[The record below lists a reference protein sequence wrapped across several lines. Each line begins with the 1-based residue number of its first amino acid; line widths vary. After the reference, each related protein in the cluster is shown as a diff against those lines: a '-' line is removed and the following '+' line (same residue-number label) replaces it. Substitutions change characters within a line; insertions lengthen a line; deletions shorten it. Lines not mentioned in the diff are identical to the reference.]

1 MTEVGRV
8 AVVTILLCI
17 FVLLYHITHM
27 DSNFLKKKYDLHN
40 SPEVESAVEHEE
52 RKTGEKLPN
61 DPEARIEAYLDRLQN
76 IIEPAKL
83 EGHPNFDR
91 KERNLELVKGMLH
104 KNFVIKPEEI
114 PEGYFENQKK
124 IMREQGHGD
133 VDVSEEQ
140 RVQLTEVIIA
150 DQESSL
156 DKWIDYLASG
166 DATYPNWLKY
176 YAVRSILGIGEFDKE
191 KKQFS
196 KRSKGTTKPFPD
208 LNREALAY
216 VLDILEKKYKGE
228 NIDLSKLDTEDQTKL
243 QQLLQSE
250 NFGKLYAF
258 AIEKVTPE
266 SKESLENV
274 KGKWIKYDQNS
285 DHMPLVESLQG
296 HGTGW
301 CTAGESTA
309 QSQLKKGDFYVYYSE
324 DKQGNPTI
332 PRAAI
337 RMNGEQIGEVRGVA
351 KEQNLDPYIGDVVKE
366 KLKSFPDGNAYEKKS
381 QDMRCLTEIEKKTKT
396 NQELTKE
403 DLVFLYEVDSKIEGF
418 GYDRDPRIEE
428 IRNQRNPEKD
438 MLVVFD
444 CDESQTAKNTESINE
459 NTRSYLGP
467 LTKGIFEAIQ
477 KYNIEHIYTS
487 FPDGKIRREALEVGG
502 KTVDQLIQEMK
513 EKKIKISDYAVDMLE
528 SKDFVTSAKTESL
541 KLVRLKV
548 GDLGFPKDKYP
559 TTDEI
564 YKRIQELGLELC
576 PPEVGPNYRLKYA
589 DQPMNE
595 WIRIGMKQIADRDG
609 NPSVFYVGRYVD
621 GLWLSYD
628 WAKPAN
634 EWFPDYEFV
643 FCLRKL

>member
-1 MTEVGRV
+1 
-8 AVVTILLCI
+8 
-17 FVLLYHITHM
+17 M
-27 DSNFLKKKYDLHN
+27 DSNFLKEKYDFHN
-40 SPEVESAVEHEE
+40 SPEVESAVEHAE
-52 RKTGEKLPN
+52 RKTGERLPN
-61 DPEARIEAYLDRLQN
+61 DPEARIEAYLSRLQN

-83 EGHPNFDR
+83 EGHENFDR
-91 KERNLELVKGMLH
+91 KERNLEMVKTMLH

-133 VDVSEEQ
+133 VEISEEQ
-140 RVQLTEVIIA
+140 RAQLTEVIIA

-156 DKWIDYLASG
+156 DKWIDYLVSE

-176 YAVRSILGIGEFDKE
+176 YAIRSILGIGEFDKE

-243 QQLLQSE
+243 QQLLRSE

-266 SKESLENV
+266 SKESLENT

-309 QSQLKKGDFYVYYSE
+309 QTQLQNGDFYVYYSD
-324 DKQGNPTI
+324 DKHGNPTI

-337 RMNGEQIGEVRGVA
+337 RMNGNQIGEVRGIS
-351 KEQNLDPYIGDVVKE
+351 KDQNLDPYIGDTVKE
-366 KLKSFPDGNAYEKKS
+366 KLKTFPDGNAYEKKS
-381 QDMRCLTEIEKKTKT
+381 QDMKHLTEIEKKAKT
-396 NQELTKE
+396 NQELNKE
-403 DLVFLYEVDSKIEGF
+403 DLAFLYEIDSKIEGF
-418 GYDRDPRIEE
+418 GYQRDPRIEE
-428 IRNQRNPEKD
+428 LRSQRNPEAD
-438 MLVVFD
+438 MLIVFD
-444 CDESQTAKNTESINE
+444 CDESQIAKDIKSINE

-467 LTKGIFEAIQ
+467 LTPNIFDILQ
-477 KYNIEHIYTS
+477 KYNIEHVYTS
-487 FPDGKIRREALEVGG
+487 FPDGKIRREALEIGG
-502 KTVDQLIQEMK
+502 KTVDQLIHELN
-513 EKKIKISDYAVDMLE
+513 EKGIKISIYAMDMLN
-528 SKDFVTSAKTESL
+528 SKDFTTSISPESL

-564 YKRIQELGLELC
+564 YKRIKELGLELC
-576 PPEVGPNYRLKYA
+576 PPEVGPEYRLKYA
-589 DQPMNE
+589 DQPMGE
-595 WIRIGMKQIADRDG
+595 WVRIGMKQIAGRSGD
-609 NPSVFYVGRYVD
+609 PFVFSVEWDED
-621 GLWLSYD
+621 GLWLGSI
-628 WAKPAN
+628 WAEPTYR
-634 EWFPDYEFV
+634 WYPDFV
-643 FCLRKL
+643 FCIRPPSHKATDG